1 MTTEGDRAM
10 KKVSIP
16 MLVILLAAATAIG
29 ADAASERHAGR
40 QVRAQ
45 LQPIEEVPALSTPG
59 RGNFRGTIS
68 IDGEELSF
76 ELTYK
81 DLQGEVAQ
89 AHLHLGQ
96 RSVNGGISIFL
107 CSNLGNGPAGTP
119 TCPPAPAT
127 IAGTVSAIDV
137 IGPTGQGIDLGEF
150 EEVVQGIRDGV
161 VYVNVHTDLFPG
173 GEIRGQLRI
182 NHKGGQP

>member
-1 MTTEGDRAM
+1 MKTLSIAM
-10 KKVSIP
+10 
-16 MLVILLAAATAIG
+16 LFILIAAAPAAG
-29 ADAASERHAGR
+29 ADAASDRHAGR

-45 LQPIEEVPALSTPG
+45 LEPIQEVPALSTPG

-68 IDGEELSF
+68 NDGEELSF
-76 ELTYK
+76 ELSYK

-96 RSVNGGISIFL
+96 KSVNGGISIFL
-107 CSNLGNGPAGTP
+107 CTNLGNGPAGTP
-119 TCPPAPAT
+119 ACPAAPAE
-127 IAGTVSAIDV
+127 ISGTLSAIDV

-150 EEVVQGIRDGV
+150 AEVIEAIRDGV

-173 GEIRGQLRI
+173 GEIRGQLRV
-182 NHKGGQP
+182 NQRRNKP